1 MTHHRMIRPTRAR
14 HHRVASEDHPAVG
27 PRGRSRPER
36 GESRRPAARGSHL
49 RLLALPDGEDGFT
62 LVELLVVVL
71 MLVALVGIAVPT
83 FVGQREGAERAA
95 MQSELR
101 TAAIALESYRARNGV
116 YAAEALTTRDFG
128 FVPSIDVAT
137 FFVPPAV
144 GASTDQYCVLA
155 WFDPLDDPGATR
167 APIDASAAGSAAQW
181 SISERGMAFV
191 GDATTPRTCPR

>member
-1 MTHHRMIRPTRAR
+1 MTHHRMIAPAR
-14 HHRVASEDHPAVG
+14 TERHRVATSDHPAVG
-27 PRGRSRPER
+27 PRRGSRPGR
-36 GESRRPAARGSHL
+36 VESSRPGTRGSHL
-49 RLLALPDGEDGFT
+49 RVLALPDGEDGFT

-116 YAAEALTTRDFG
+116 YAAQALTTRDFG

-137 FFVPPAV
+137 FFVPPAG
-144 GASTDQYCVLA
+144 GASADQYCVLA
-155 WFDPLDDPGATR
+155 WFDPLDDPGDTR
-167 APIDASAAGSAAQW
+167 GTIDASDAGQAAQW

-191 GDATTPRTCPR
+191 GDAATPRTCP